1 MVALILLLNT
11 CGKNLEDPDPPA
23 QPEWV
28 AKSLPYDTTETG
40 IDAVPNGDFIQLEWY
55 TGDEDDLSS
64 YRIYRTSGDIENK
77 FDLIEEIQSD
87 LMAGSINI
95 YLDENVSINTP
106 YFYFLRAVDQAGNLS
121 LRSDTVEYKLVV
133 KVNLRGLFDTT
144 DVNPTFK
151 WSDAGSAASE
161 YVIRVEQF
169 NPNRVM
175 CLSATSRQSYT
186 DEVQSLKYGTGIIFY
201 SAQDTLSRGVDYR
214 WRVDAVATFNR
225 EGDEVAGSESNWGY
239 FKIQ

>member
-1 MVALILLLNT
+1 
-11 CGKNLEDPDPPA
+11 
-23 QPEWV
+23 
-28 AKSLPYDTTETG
+28 
-40 IDAVPNGDFIQLEWY
+40 
-55 TGDEDDLSS
+55 
-64 YRIYRTSGDIENK
+64 
-77 FDLIEEIQSD
+77 
-87 LMAGSINI
+87 
-95 YLDENVSINTP
+95 
-106 YFYFLRAVDQAGNLS
+106 
-121 LRSDTVEYKLVV
+121 
-133 KVNLRGLFDTT
+133 TT
-144 DVNPTFK
+144 DVKPTFK

-201 SAQDTLSRGVDYR
+201 SAQDTLSRGVNYR